1 MTSTPGDPLPDGD
14 EDAPIDATQPE
25 PATPLDD
32 DDSLVAPIAQP
43 VNRALASLVDEM
55 REELGGPA

>member
-1 MTSTPGDPLPDGD
+1 MTSTPDDPPSDG
-14 EDAPIDATQPE
+14 EDAAPVDATQPE
-25 PATPLDD
+25 VPTPFDD
-32 DDSLVAPIAQP
+32 DESLAAPVAEP